1 MAVRL
6 PVVLCQHALRNGQQ
20 AEHEEQWIT
29 MLLFED
35 RLDATLV
42 SDLAQIELDSTD
54 HLCLEGLRGDF
65 VLVSWQSKEKVA
77 EQLSRLGFDSLEL
90 VPLDGT
96 EILVLANSNSL
107 ASKKVY
113 FLSFELGRTVDAG
126 LSRLK
131 ELLAS
136 RSTPVFQ
143 LNTNLSKA
151 RTNLEKPVESRL
163 LPILNTPIT
172 PLPPPAP
179 SMGSKASALGASSA
193 FIVQHSP
200 SESGVDLSDDSDF
213 PHIDSLMS
221 DLDKFDI

>member
-42 SDLAQIELDSTD
+42 SDLAQIESDSTD

-77 EQLSRLGFDSLEL
+77 EQLTRLGFDSLEL
-90 VPLDGT
+90 VPLDGS
-96 EILVLANSNSL
+96 EILVLAHSNSL

-143 LNTNLSKA
+143 LNTNLTKA
-151 RTNLEKPVESRL
+151 RTNAEKPVDSRL
-163 LPILNTPIT
+163 LPIVNTPIAPVST
-172 PLPPPAP
+172 PTP
-179 SMGSKASALGASSA
+179 SMGSKAPALGTSSSFTA
-193 FIVQHSP
+193 QHSL